1 MKTSRRHF
9 LHHVMVVGAG
19 MAPALI
25 LSGTARAADE
35 KVSESDPTAK
45 SLGYVE
51 DATRVDKARFPAYA
65 AGQRCGTCSLFQGKS
80 GDAWGGCVLFGA
92 KLVASGGWCSSYTN
106 S

>member
-1 MKTSRRHF
+1 MKTSRRQF
-9 LHHVMVVGAG
+9 LGHVMVVSAG
-19 MAPALI
+19 VAPALL
-25 LSGTARAADE
+25 LSRNALAADE

-51 DATRVDKARFPAYA
+51 DAARADKARFPIYA
-65 AGQRCGTCSLFQGKS
+65 AGQSCGTCSLFQGKS
-80 GDAWGGCVLFGA
+80 GDAWGSCVLFGT

>member
-9 LHHVMVVGAG
+9 LHRVMVVGAG
-19 MAPALI
+19 VTPALI
-25 LSGTARAADE
+25 LGRTALAADE

-45 SLGYVE
+45 SLGYVG

-65 AGQRCGTCSLFQGKS
+65 VGQNCSTCSLFQGKS

-92 KLVASGGWCSSYTN
+92 KLVAAHGWCSSYTN